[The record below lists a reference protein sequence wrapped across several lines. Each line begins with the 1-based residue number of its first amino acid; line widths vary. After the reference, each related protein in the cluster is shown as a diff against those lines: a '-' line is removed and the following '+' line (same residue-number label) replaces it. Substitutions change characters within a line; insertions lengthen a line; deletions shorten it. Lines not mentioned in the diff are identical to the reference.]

1 MRGLLLEEAL
11 PCGIDWNRFC
21 RKLNRERLFKF
32 NVGRLTKI
40 FDALFAGDS
49 FLRTF
54 ASAGVS
60 ACALTADRKAT
71 AMADTAIASDVFETR
86 DVLIDFAAEL
96 TFDRVVFVQQRG
108 DARDFVFAE
117 LAGMSLRID
126 AGLVAKFASG
136 FWTDAVEVRQ
146 RNDRWTITRDI
157 NTQQTRH
164 ELLR

>member
-21 RKLNRERLFKF
+21 RKLNRERVFKF
-32 NVGRLTKI
+32 NVGRLTEI
-40 FDALFAGDS
+40 FDALFAGDR
-49 FLRTF
+49 FLG
-54 ASAGVS
+54 ALSGAGIGTR
-60 ACALTADRKAT
+60 ALTTHWKA
-71 AMADTAIASDVFETR
+71 AAVPHASVARDVFETR

-96 TFDRVVFVQQRG
+96 AFDCVVFVQQGG

-117 LAGMSLRID
+117 LAGVSLRID

-136 FWTDAVEVRQ
+136 FRTDTVEVRQ
-146 RNDRWTITRDI
+146 RNDRGTITRDI